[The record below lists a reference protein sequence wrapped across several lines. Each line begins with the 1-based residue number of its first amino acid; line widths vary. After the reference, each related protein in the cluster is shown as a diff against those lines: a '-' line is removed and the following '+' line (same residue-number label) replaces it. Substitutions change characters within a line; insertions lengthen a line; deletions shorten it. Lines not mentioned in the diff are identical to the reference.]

1 MDSISKYIKEERDV
15 LYLRGR
21 DKEKEALITNLLK
34 QTDFNFEKIA
44 NLANTTVDFV
54 KSVKQKLAT
63 NKQQFPK

>member
-44 NLANTTVDFV
+44 NLANTTVEFV
-54 KSVKQKLAT
+54 KSVKQKLTAD
-63 NKQQFPK
+63 K

>member
-54 KSVKQKLAT
+54 KSVKQKLAAD
-63 NKQQFPK
+63 K

>member
-54 KSVKQKLAT
+54 KSVKQKLTAD
-63 NKQQFPK
+63 K

>member
-63 NKQQFPK
+63 NK